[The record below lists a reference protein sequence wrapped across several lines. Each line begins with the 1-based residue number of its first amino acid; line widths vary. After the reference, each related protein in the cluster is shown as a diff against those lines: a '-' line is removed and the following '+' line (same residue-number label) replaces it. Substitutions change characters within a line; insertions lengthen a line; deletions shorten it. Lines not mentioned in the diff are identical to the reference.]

1 MLAIEDEDK
10 EIKELE
16 RKLGLRTDEKRKKR
30 YLQRIEEEGLG
41 LGIFDFL
48 KDIETKAK
56 MDVSQYKRADQEYKF
71 NDPQFE
77 VAIGA
82 SDVEDGADG
91 NTKKVPRVRQ
101 ENDDDDGSDQEG
113 FDEADF
119 AQSDD
124 DQTVVAP
131 GNRNL
136 IRD

>member
-1 MLAIEDEDK
+1 MKTTSKVKSLVKESKSSDKSSVLGKRTKKERPVIDLEYESDHDEAWKRQNMLAIEDEDK

-71 NDPQFE
+71 NDP
-77 VAIGA
+77 
-82 SDVEDGADG
+82 
-91 NTKKVPRVRQ
+91 
-101 ENDDDDGSDQEG
+101 
-113 FDEADF
+113 
-119 AQSDD
+119 
-124 DQTVVAP
+124 
-131 GNRNL
+131 
-136 IRD
+136 